1 MNRKYPINPWK
12 YWRAWQIVYLA
23 QNNQSLGFT
32 PYVFQ
37 NYINQRIHGES
48 EKYGL
53 IQNSVFSKLKKFKHT
68 GYHHKF
74 WSFDSNIYL
83 FRKRT
88 QYV

>member
-12 YWRAWQIVYLA
+12 YWRAWQIVYFA

-37 NYINQRIHGES
+37 NYINQRIQGEF
-48 EKYGL
+48 E
-53 IQNSVFSKLKKFKHT
+53 FKHT